1 MIDQI
6 NQRPKVFEYY
16 TARDLWDDE
25 YISGKMLEFH
35 LNGEIDV
42 SSRNKSFID
51 QSVEW
56 IVSHFNL
63 QKGSMVA
70 DFGCGPGLYAER
82 LARHSIAVTGI
93 DFSHRSIEY
102 AKNLAHKKG
111 LSINYVNQ
119 NYLEFETEDKFDLI
133 LMIMCDFCAL
143 SPEQRRTILSKFSRL
158 LKPQGKVLFD
168 VYSLVGYNERQE
180 ESRHEVNLLDGFWSP
195 DRYDGFLNVFKYDNE
210 KVILD
215 KYTILQNDKT
225 RVIYNWLQYFSPE
238 SLREELKKTGF
249 VIESIFADVAGS
261 PFKANGKEFAVV
273 VRK

>member
-1 MIDQI
+1 MIEQI
-6 NQRPKVFEYY
+6 NQRPEVFGHY
-16 TARDLWDDE
+16 TARDLWDDG
-25 YISGKMLEFH
+25 YISEKMLAFH
-35 LNGEIDV
+35 LNAEIDV
-42 SSRNKSFID
+42 SSRNRSFIER
-51 QSVEW
+51 SVKW

-70 DFGCGPGLYAER
+70 DFGCGPGLYTER
-82 LARHSIAVTGI
+82 LAQHGCDVTGI

-102 AKNLAHKKG
+102 AKNSADKNG

-119 NYLEFETEDKFDLI
+119 NYLSFETEERFDLI

-195 DRYDGFLNVFKYDNE
+195 DRYDGFLNVFKYDKE

-215 KYTILQNDKT
+215 KYTILQNNKT

-238 SLREELKKTGF
+238 SLREEVKETGF
-249 VIESIFADVAGS
+249 VIKNIFADVAGS
-261 PFKANGKEFAVV
+261 PFKADGKEFAVV

>member
-1 MIDQI
+1 MIEQI
-6 NQRPKVFEYY
+6 NQRPEVFGHY
-16 TARDLWDDE
+16 TARDLWDDD
-25 YISGKMLEFH
+25 YISEKMLAFH
-35 LNGEIDV
+35 LNAETDV
-42 SSRNKSFID
+42 SSRNRSFIER
-51 QSVEW
+51 SVKW

-63 QKGSMVA
+63 QKRSMVA
-70 DFGCGPGLYAER
+70 DFGCGPGLYTER
-82 LARHSIAVTGI
+82 LAQHGCDVTGI

-102 AKNLAHKKG
+102 AKNSADKNG

-119 NYLEFETEDKFDLI
+119 NYLSFETEERFDLI

-195 DRYDGFLNVFKYDNE
+195 DRYDGFLNVFKYDKE
-210 KVILD
+210 KVILN
-215 KYTILQNDKT
+215 KYTILQNNKT

-238 SLREELKKTGF
+238 SLREEVKETGF
-249 VIESIFADVAGS
+249 VIKNIFADVAGS
-261 PFKANGKEFAVV
+261 PFKADGKEFAVV

>member
-1 MIDQI
+1 MIEQI
-6 NQRPKVFEYY
+6 NQRPEVFGHY
-16 TARDLWDDE
+16 TARDLWDDD
-25 YISGKMLEFH
+25 YISEKMLAFH
-35 LNGEIDV
+35 LNAEIDV
-42 SSRNKSFID
+42 SSRNRSFIER
-51 QSVEW
+51 SVKW

-70 DFGCGPGLYAER
+70 DFGCGPGLYTER
-82 LARHSIAVTGI
+82 LAQHGCDVTGI

-102 AKNLAHKKG
+102 AKNSADKNG

-119 NYLEFETEDKFDLI
+119 NYLSFETEERFDLI

-195 DRYDGFLNVFKYDNE
+195 DRYDGFLNVFKYDKE

-215 KYTILQNDKT
+215 KYTILQNNKT

-238 SLREELKKTGF
+238 SLREEVKETGF
-249 VIESIFADVAGS
+249 VIKNIFADVAGS
-261 PFKANGKEFAVV
+261 PFKADGKEFAVV

>member
-1 MIDQI
+1 MIEQI
-6 NQRPKVFEYY
+6 NQRPEVFGHY
-16 TARDLWDDE
+16 TARDLWDDD
-25 YISGKMLEFH
+25 YISEKMLAFH
-35 LNGEIDV
+35 LNAETDV
-42 SSRNKSFID
+42 SSRNRSFIER
-51 QSVEW
+51 SVKW

-70 DFGCGPGLYAER
+70 DFGCGPGLYTER
-82 LARHSIAVTGI
+82 LAQHGCDVTGI

-102 AKNLAHKKG
+102 AKNSADKNG

-119 NYLEFETEDKFDLI
+119 NYLSFETEKRFDLI

-195 DRYDGFLNVFKYDNE
+195 DRYDGFLNVFKYDKE

-215 KYTILQNDKT
+215 KYTILQNNKT

-238 SLREELKKTGF
+238 SLREEVKETGF
-249 VIESIFADVAGS
+249 VIKNIFADVAGS
-261 PFKANGKEFAVV
+261 PFKADGKEFAVV